1 MSFQIA
7 LTGLNAASTDL
18 QVTSNNIANSNTTG
32 YKSSRAE
39 FADVFSGD
47 AGSIGTGVQ
56 LSNVRQEFTQGNV
69 EITQRQ
75 LDLAISGNGFFIMS
89 DGGSNLYSRVGA
101 FGLNNEGFVENSVGE
116 RLQIYP
122 VLSDGSFNTGALSD
136 LQITSTVNPPVPT
149 SNIGMSVNL
158 PADAQVPAL
167 GPFDPTNPATYNH
180 STSTIAYDSLG
191 VAHTVS
197 FYYERTAGGWDIH
210 TTVDNNSVGAG
221 QPVTFGS
228 DGTLTSPAN
237 GLLTLPAYD
246 PGNGANPLNLEL
258 NVSTA
263 TQFGSS
269 FVVNDLAPDGN
280 AEGRLRA
287 IEIAQSGVV
296 QARYSNGQSDPLG
309 KVAVAIFSNPE
320 GLQKASDT
328 SFSETFSSGNALRGE
343 ATESNFGLI
352 QSGAL
357 ESSNVDLTEQLV
369 NMITAQRFF
378 QANAEV
384 ISTMDQVTQTVINIR

>member
-1 MSFQIA
+1 M
-7 LTGLNAASTDL
+7 
-18 QVTSNNIANSNTTG
+18 
-32 YKSSRAE
+32 
-39 FADVFSGD
+39 FSGD

-56 LSNVRQEFTQGNV
+56 LANVRQEFTQGNV

-197 FYYERTAGGWDIH
+197 FYYERTAGGWDVH

-269 FVVNDLAPDGN
+269 FAVNDLAPDGN

-309 KVAVAIFSNPE
+309 KIAVAIFSNPE

>member
-32 YKSSRAE
+32 FKSSRAE

-75 LDLAISGNGFFIMS
+75 LDMAISGNGFFIMN

-101 FGLNNEGFVENSVGE
+101 FGLNSDGFVENSVSE
-116 RLQIYP
+116 RLQVYP

-136 LQITSTVNPPVPT
+136 LQITSSVNPPVAT
-149 SNIGMSVNL
+149 ADIDMSVNL
-158 PADAQVPAL
+158 PADAQVPTI
-167 GPFDPTNPATYNH
+167 GPFDPTNPETYNH

-191 VAHTVS
+191 VAHTTS
-197 FYYERTAGGWDIH
+197 FFYERTAAGWDVH
-210 TTVDNNSVGAG
+210 TTVDGNSVGPG
-221 QPVTFGS
+221 QALTFGA
-228 DGTLTSPAN
+228 DGTLTSP
-237 GLLTLPAYD
+237 GTGILTLPAYD
-246 PGNGANPLNLEL
+246 PGNGANPLNIDL
-258 NVSTA
+258 NVSTT

-269 FVVNDLAPDGN
+269 FVVNDLNPDGT
-280 AEGRLRA
+280 AEGRLRS
-287 IEIAQSGVV
+287 IEIDQTGVV
-296 QARYSNGQSDPLG
+296 TARFSNGQSEPLG
-309 KVAVAIFSNPE
+309 KIAVAIFSNPE